1 MKRNEIK
8 KILQR
13 IRGRNE
19 TRIELRIAYHQRKVD
34 MIKVLDEKIRLLD
47 SRDLLDEIELELG
60 L

>member
-19 TRIELRIAYHQRKVD
+19 TRLEQQINYHKRKGDEIAFY
-34 MIKVLDEKIRLLD
+34 DEKIRLVLVG
-47 SRDLLDEIELELG
+47 DLFDEIELELG